1 MQVPPSTAKVA
12 GFLWVPIILS
22 LVISPLAAI
31 GIVANEISTAERL
44 NPALRAY
51 DFWIEYKAWTWLI
64 TICGASCVAYSGWR
78 LLYKLVPSTVQF
90 FLATTWLVTPI
101 SAALI
106 YIAGRHVFGSDFSY
120 PAKDVYLELLRT
132 VFGGVLWTAYFT
144 NSKRV
149 KETYYQLALNVDA
162 RKSEGECATLLK
174 PEKVIHNEL
183 NLKTKR
189 SSDSEEMKEIVK
201 HNGPESKMSEPL
213 LYDGKDSEVSRKI
226 SNILSFSL
234 DWEEIHALLLAEGD
248 LNIRS
253 RLIEQACAADY
264 PRFLGLLRE
273 HFEGKLARLRFSD
286 PHVLQEV
293 VRLLQEIKEQSPMK
307 FCEAYSTAVDLG
319 DGLNIEAYKGMFASQ
334 SNRRPMK
341 EKDRLEIIEI
351 IFRKKPPGERL
362 VELLNQLGYPSTVS
376 WTSKGGVY
384 EMEAN
389 GKRYQN
395 QSWDEIFYLL
405 RTEVLTK
412 EFQGLSIN

>member
-1 MQVPPSTAKVA
+1 MQVPPSTAKVG
-12 GFLWVPIILS
+12 GFLWFPIILS

-51 DFWIEYKAWTWLI
+51 DFWIEYKAWTWVI

-78 LLYKLVPSTVQF
+78 LLYKIVPSSVHF

-101 SAALI
+101 TAALI
-106 YIAGRHVFGSDFSY
+106 YIAGRHVIGSDFSF
-120 PAKDVYLELLRT
+120 PAKDVYLELLRAIL
-132 VFGGVLWTAYFT
+132 GGVLWTAYFT

-149 KETYYQLALNVDA
+149 KETYYQQALNFDG
-162 RKSEGECATLLK
+162 RQSKGEFVTSIK
-174 PEKVIHNEL
+174 PEKVIQNNL
-183 NLKTKR
+183 DLKTKR

-201 HNGPESKMSEPL
+201 YNRTESIMGEQL

-234 DWEEIHALLLAEGD
+234 DTEEIHALLWAEGN

-253 RLIEQACAADY
+253 RLIEQACDADY
-264 PRFLGLLRE
+264 PGFLGVLRE

-286 PHVLQEV
+286 PTVLQEV
-293 VRLLQEIKEQSPMK
+293 VRLLKEIREQSPLK
-307 FCEAYSTAVDLG
+307 FFEAYSTAVDLG

-334 SNRRPMK
+334 SNSRPMK
-341 EKDRLEIIEI
+341 ENDRLEVIEM

-376 WTSKGGVY
+376 WTSRGGAETRKSV
-384 EMEAN
+384 N
-389 GKRYQN
+389 LHVDRV
-395 QSWDEIFYLL
+395 SPH
-405 RTEVLTK
+405 
-412 EFQGLSIN
+412 